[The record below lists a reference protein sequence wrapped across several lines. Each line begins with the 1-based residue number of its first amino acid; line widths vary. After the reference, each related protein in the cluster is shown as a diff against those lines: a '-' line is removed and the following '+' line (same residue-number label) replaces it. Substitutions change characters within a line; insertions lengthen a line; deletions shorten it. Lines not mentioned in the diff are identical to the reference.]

1 MADRKAI
8 STTAEQVRNAFEV
21 EWKREM
27 NQYMN
32 EVFAVNVALPGEGPL
47 VSEIYTDAQRILQV
61 AQKRGHRVGPAM
73 SLSTGWD
80 FQLAEHRE
88 RALKWI
94 RKHKPY
100 VVVLA
105 FPCSFWSPLQALNG
119 PKDYDA
125 AFEKAFTLLQ
135 FALDVAEEQVKA
147 GLRYILENPAG
158 SRAWKLD
165 AVRAWL
171 QRMKAMMVVKFDQ
184 CRYNLRGSTGELHM
198 KPTFFA
204 TSAQAVVSEFLDK
217 RCRRDHVH
225 EQVIGGSRV
234 TGPAG
239 RYSSELAGAI
249 VRALENQLEWELRRG
264 GSMSAHDV
272 LALEDGDDVVHED
285 DVQADH
291 GELVQYGIDDSGSDV
306 DVGVEDETKVEV
318 SSKTMQA
325 IKRLHEATGHRSTK
339 RLARALVIT
348 GAPIAAVL
356 AAKRLKCSV
365 CDERRR
371 AKPRRPMSVPM
382 PKDVNDQVHIDLLV
396 AEDIAETRYFIV
408 HMTDFASRYQMA
420 GVLQSKASSE
430 VIDFMKQHWLPLLGP
445 PRVLVCD
452 HGREFTSHEFE
463 AFLASQGIYAFFTGI
478 GAPWQNGIAER
489 SGGSLRAIL
498 SAIVVSHS
506 VTGMREMKNALGE
519 SVQAYNMDIND
530 SGFSPLQMVTG
541 RQPRMQ
547 GDVLG
552 GIQQRLAEHSLV
564 MARSLA
570 MRETARLAMIRL
582 RFSRGLQKAEIS
594 RSRSTTVTDTPQP
607 GEIIYFYREQKYRG
621 RQARR
626 VLDLKPLLLAV
637 EGSTN
642 AFVSFRGQLHKCA
655 LEHIRRASSL
665 EQISSGA
672 WGDAIREIVEAALN
686 EQGGAAVPAVKDQVP
701 KDVVVQSSG
710 GNVAIPAIEVDRF
723 ASRCSSRVGVGSSCG
738 GSSAVEC
745 WIRRNLF
752 IALQFKEVVFSWSS
766 RSRRS
771 SSWHTNG

>member
-1 MADRKAI
+1 MQAGRGSDQAWRRIQQEGSIFGQIFRRFVRGSRNSKASPRSADTSAVPSAINVVEDRRECDLGASASADGRTRSAVPEHDESSHDSYDERGRSTTDVAVFNAYDQSTGGHTFGCGDASGGFLQGQRNSRDESGGIHDDAGSERVPEEHSPSIGGADIRGGSPSDWKVAQRLKPGQQQLISQAWEKHVADRKAI
-8 STTAEQVRNAFEV
+8 STTAEQVRTAFEV
-21 EWKREM
+21 EWKQDM
-27 NQYMN
+27 NRYMN
-32 EVFAVNVALPGEGPL
+32 EVFAVNVALPGESPF

-125 AFEKAFTLLQ
+125 AFERAFTLLQ

-147 GLRYILENPAG
+147 GRRYILENPAG

-171 QRMKAMMVVKFDQ
+171 QRMKSMVVKFDQ

-306 DVGVEDETKVEV
+306 DVNVEDESKVEV

-348 GAPIAAVL
+348 GAPIAAIL

-519 SVQAYNMDIND
+519 SVQA
-530 SGFSPLQMVTG
+530 
-541 RQPRMQ
+541 
-547 GDVLG
+547 
-552 GIQQRLAEHSLV
+552 
-564 MARSLA
+564 
-570 MRETARLAMIRL
+570 
-582 RFSRGLQKAEIS
+582 
-594 RSRSTTVTDTPQP
+594 
-607 GEIIYFYREQKYRG
+607 
-621 RQARR
+621 
-626 VLDLKPLLLAV
+626 
-637 EGSTN
+637 
-642 AFVSFRGQLHKCA
+642 
-655 LEHIRRASSL
+655 
-665 EQISSGA
+665 
-672 WGDAIREIVEAALN
+672 
-686 EQGGAAVPAVKDQVP
+686 
-701 KDVVVQSSG
+701 
-710 GNVAIPAIEVDRF
+710 
-723 ASRCSSRVGVGSSCG
+723 
-738 GSSAVEC
+738 
-745 WIRRNLF
+745 
-752 IALQFKEVVFSWSS
+752 
-766 RSRRS
+766 
-771 SSWHTNG
+771 